1 MSHRILCV
9 EDAIEYQILIGKA
22 LTGYELIFCSS
33 IAATRKVLSESHAS
47 FDFVLLDVSLP
58 DGSGLE
64 FLGELRDNPS
74 LSELPVFILSVD
86 DAILSKV
93 AAFGIG
99 VDDYICKPFN
109 PLELKSRI
117 EARLKKAEQFHSKRR
132 IIGNL
137 VLDQSRMQASF
148 QDGAQQKIDM
158 TPIEFKILFLL
169 SRRPEV
175 IYTRQQ
181 IIDEV
186 WGHLTH
192 ITDRTVDAHI
202 SHVRKKLESSK
213 VSIET
218 VLGVG
223 YKLKVQ
229 KNG

>member
-9 EDAIEYQILIGKA
+9 EDTIEYQILITKA
-22 LTGYELIFCSS
+22 LPGYELTFCAS
-33 IAATRKVLSESHAS
+33 IGATRSILAEANAS

-64 FLGELRDNPS
+64 FLAELRDNAAFTDV
-74 LSELPVFILSVD
+74 PVFILSVD

-109 PLELKSRI
+109 SLELKSRI

-132 IIGNL
+132 LIGNL
-137 VLDQSRMQASF
+137 ILDQSRMQASF
-148 QDGAQQKIDM
+148 QEGLQQKIDM

-202 SHVRKKLESSK
+202 SHVRKKIETSK

-229 KNG
+229 KN